1 MLLLNIPEQGIELF
15 KSATSNMEE
24 NIIEKARQSFK
35 DKINL
40 PVVEE
45 LETKEWQS
53 RTEFPLGMNDNGE
66 MFYPD
71 ETQ

>member
-1 MLLLNIPEQGIELF
+1 MLLLNIPEQGTELF
-15 KSATSNMEE
+15 NRATSNIEE
-24 NIIEKARQSFK
+24 TIIEKARQSFK

-45 LETKEWQS
+45 LETMEWQS

-66 MFYPD
+66 MFYPE